1 MSVECWV
8 LSVGFLKVPL
18 AGLLSVYAKGGAMA
32 RSVGWGVITFLN
44 VLSFSLQAQVPQLS
58 PESQISLITCSPGK
72 ELYSA
77 FGHSALRVHDP
88 ANRIDRTYN
97 YGTFDF
103 DQPNF
108 YSNYAKGRPVFILSV
123 APTKYFVQAYVYE
136 NRSVYEDA
144 LQLTQEQKQR
154 LYELLE
160 ENFLPENREYR
171 YDYIYDNCA
180 TRIRD
185 MLEKVA
191 NKAIVFDTFAAPP
204 ASTFR
209 ELMDLYL
216 ENQPWGDFGIDL
228 ALSSVIDT
236 FAPPY
241 YRMFLPDY
249 LQKGFQNARITTGD
263 SSVRLV
269 KDSSVIYA
277 AEPEKQEQSFFTP
290 LSIFWLLFVLFLLKT
305 VFDFRRK
312 KFSVAADVIL
322 FALVGLAGIVIAYIS
337 FFSDHHAAKNYNL
350 LWAIP
355 THVVFAA
362 LLPLSKKLNW
372 VKYYFL
378 ATAIVT
384 AILFLGG
391 LTFLPQ
397 QFHTAFYPIMLTLIM
412 RSAVIFRR

>member
-1 MSVECWV
+1 MEYCVQRIAILVFCALCTAHCALSQSV
-8 LSVGFLKVPL
+8 
-18 AGLLSVYAKGGAMA
+18 
-32 RSVGWGVITFLN
+32 
-44 VLSFSLQAQVPQLS
+44 QLS
-58 PESQISLITCSPGK
+58 PESNISLITCSPGK

-88 ANRIDRTYN
+88 VNKIDRTYN

-108 YSNYAKGRPVFILSV
+108 YSNYAKGRPLFMLSV
-123 APTKYFVQAYVYE
+123 WPTKYFVRTYVYE
-136 NRSVYEDA
+136 NRSVYENV
-144 LQLTQEQKQR
+144 LQFSQTQKQQ

-160 ENFLPENREYR
+160 ENNLPENREYR

-185 MLEKVA
+185 MLEKVV
-191 NKAIVFDTFAAPP
+191 NKPVVFDTFSAPP
-204 ASTFR
+204 ANTFR

-249 LQKGFQNARITTGD
+249 LQKGFQHAHVVEGD
-263 SSVRLV
+263 SIVRLV
-269 KDSSVIYA
+269 KEPTIVYE
-277 AEPEKQEQSFFTP
+277 AEPEKQEQSLFTP
-290 LSIFWLLFVLFLLKT
+290 LNLFWLLFFLFALKT
-305 VFDFRRK
+305 FFDFRK
-312 KFSVAADVIL
+312 NNISFAADVIL

-337 FFSDHHAAKNYNL
+337 FFSDHHAARNYNL

-355 THVVFAA
+355 THLIFAF
-362 LLPLSKKLNW
+362 LLTFSKKLKW
-372 VKYYFL
+372 VRYYFL
-378 ATAIVT
+378 VSAIITSIALV
-384 AILFLGG
+384 GG
-391 LTFLPQ
+391 FTFIPQ
-397 QFHTAFYPIMLTLIM
+397 QFNLAFYPIMLALVM
-412 RSAVIFRR
+412 RSWVVWKKLIT

>member
-1 MSVECWV
+1 MRIEYCVQRIATLV
-8 LSVGFLKVPL
+8 LCALCTVHCAL
-18 AGLLSVYAKGGAMA
+18 AQ
-32 RSVGWGVITFLN
+32 
-44 VLSFSLQAQVPQLS
+44 SLQLS
-58 PESQISLITCSPGK
+58 PESNISLITCSPGK

-88 ANRIDRTYN
+88 VNGIDRTYN

-108 YSNYAKGRPVFILSV
+108 YSNYAKGRPLFMLNVSQ
-123 APTKYFVQAYVYE
+123 TKYFVRAYVYE
-136 NRSVYEDA
+136 NRSVFEDV
-144 LQLTQEQKQR
+144 LQLTQVQKQQ
-154 LYELLE
+154 LFELLE
-160 ENFLPENREYR
+160 ENYLPENREYR

-185 MLEKVA
+185 MLEKVV
-191 NKAIVFDTFAAPP
+191 NKPVVFDTFSVPP
-204 ASTFR
+204 AYTFR

-249 LQKGFQNARITTGD
+249 LQKGFQNAHVVEGD
-263 SSVRLV
+263 SIVQLV
-269 KDSSVIYA
+269 KESAVIYE
-277 AEPEKQEQSFFTP
+277 AEPEKQEQTLFTP
-290 LSIFWLLFVLFLLKT
+290 LNLFWFLFILFGLKT
-305 VFDFRRK
+305 FFDFRRDNIS
-312 KFSVAADVIL
+312 FAADIIL

-337 FFSDHHAAKNYNL
+337 FFSDHHAARNYNL

-355 THVVFAA
+355 THLIFAA
-362 LLPLSKKLNW
+362 LLPFSKKLKW

-378 ATAIVT
+378 GSAVITSIAFI
-384 AILFLGG
+384 GG
-391 LTFLPQ
+391 FTFIPQ
-397 QFHTAFYPIMLTLIM
+397 KFNFAFYPIMLVLVM
-412 RSAVIFRR
+412 RSWVFYKKSIT